1 MPIAPPSTAPTT
13 PTTAPF
19 ATMTS
24 RTSLSVAPSEDRMPS
39 ERSRRWASTVKP
51 ATATSPMKNSPT
63 TANAS
68 AITAGVSPLGGCG
81 RSGVV
86 PGGKL
91 NVAKLSGVA
100 SKSTVTWV
108 GLVTCPGATSANVSS
123 RFCGFSTI
131 PVTRSA
137 RPSMRQVPPIPARNA
152 DASPLVRST
161 SPGPCG

>member
-1 MPIAPPSTAPTT
+1 MPIAPPSSAPIT
-13 PTTAPF
+13 PTTAPL

-24 RTSLSVAPSEDRMPS
+24 RTCLSVAPSEDRTPS

-51 ATATSPMKNSPT
+51 ATATRPMKNSPT

-81 RSGVV
+81 CSGTA

-91 NVAKLSGVA
+91 NVAKLTGVE
-100 SKSTVTWV
+100 SNSTVTWV
-108 GLVTCPGATSANVSS
+108 GLVTWPGATSANASS

-131 PVTRSA
+131 PVTRRA
-137 RPSMRQVPPIPARNA
+137 RPSMCQIPPVPTLNV